1 MALERSMGLRSLIFY
16 GTGTIL
22 GAGIFVVVG
31 EVVGAAGVLAP
42 VAYVAAALVAFTT
55 ALSFA
60 ELGARIPDAGGPI
73 EFAERAFGRDWLAVT
88 TGWFMIVANIVSAAT
103 IVTGFVAYLNS
114 FVSVPDWMAIVGLV
128 VAITAVAA
136 IGIKQSAWFMTLTT
150 LVGIVALLAV
160 LWATRDNLVAAPAK
174 LISGE
179 GWGADAATGILAGA
193 FLAIYSFIG
202 FGDMVQTGEEVKD
215 VKRTMPRGIIASLV
229 IVFVFY
235 LAVSLALVGGDDIQG
250 IADAEAPLVEAVAQ
264 QGWPGLPIAIAS
276 LFVIVNGALAQ
287 IVAASRMMM
296 DMARDDRSAMP
307 KRIERID
314 PRTNTPLLATLIV
327 GGVVLAL
334 ALFFPLKT
342 LASGTS
348 LAILLVFL
356 VCNASL
362 WKLKQRSQPGDVP
375 DMWKVVPVLGAAFC
389 ALAIVGQI
397 ALWVLGI
404 GASH

>member
-1 MALERSMGLRSLIFY
+1 MALERSMGLGNLIFY

-42 VAYVAAALVAFTT
+42 IAYVAAALVAFTT

-73 EFAERAFGRDWLAVT
+73 EFADQAFGKEWLADT
-88 TGWFMIVANIVSAAT
+88 TGWLLIVANIVSAAT

-114 FVSVPDWMAIVGLV
+114 FVSVPEWLAIVGLV
-128 VAITAVAA
+128 AAITAVAA
-136 IGIKQSAWFMTLTT
+136 IGIKQSAWFMTVTT
-150 LVGIVALLAV
+150 LIGIVALLAV
-160 LWATRDNLVAAPAK
+160 LWATKDNLVAAPAK
-174 LISGE
+174 LLSGE
-179 GWGADAATGILAGA
+179 GWGVDAATGIFAGA
-193 FLAIYSFIG
+193 FLAVYSFIG
-202 FGDMVQTGEEVKD
+202 FGDMVQTGEEVKH
-215 VKRTMPRGIIASLV
+215 VERTMPRAIITSLI

-235 LAVSLALVGGDDIQG
+235 LAISLALVGGNDIDG
-250 IADAEAPLVEAVAQ
+250 IAEAEAPLVEAVAQ
-264 QGWPGLPIAIAS
+264 QGWPELPIAIAS

-296 DMARDDRSAMP
+296 DMARDDRSRMP
-307 KRIERID
+307 QRMARIND
-314 PRTNTPLLATLIV
+314 ATSTPVLATLV
-327 GGVVLAL
+327 AAGVVLAL

-362 WKLKQRSQPGDVP
+362 WKLKKRDQPENVP
-375 DMWKVVPVLGAAFC
+375 DMWKLVPVLGAIFC